1 MKAYQQGEKLYLEVE
16 DTGSGMPE
24 SYLCYL
30 RERMENAN
38 IEMLREKG
46 RVGVI
51 NACLRLKMQTKG
63 NIHFSLESEKMVG
76 TIVTISAPV
85 KYFREGDKDA
95 EGTVSR

>member
-1 MKAYQQGEKLYLEVE
+1 ME

-24 SYLCYL
+24 SYLYYL

-51 NACLRLKMQTKG
+51 NACLRLKMQTEG
-63 NIHFSLESEKMVG
+63 NIHFSLGKRENG
-76 TIVTISAPV
+76 GNHCDNISACEI
-85 KYFREGDKDA
+85 F
-95 EGTVSR
+95 